1 MFQIGEFSRIARVT
15 ARQLRHYEELGLFKP
30 ERIDPETGYRYYSAR
45 QLPRLNRILLLKDL
59 GLTLDQIVRLVDK
72 NISGEEIH
80 GMLTMKKAQI
90 EQTLHDPTLASDA
103 FLDGTGRSSISS
115 TRRL

>member
-1 MFQIGEFSRIARVT
+1 MKSLVYSNQSGSILRPAIAT
-15 ARQLRHYEELGLFKP
+15 
-30 ERIDPETGYRYYSAR
+30 TAR
-45 QLPRLNRILLLKDL
+45 QLPRLNRIHVLKDL

-72 NISGEEIH
+72 NVSGEEIH

-90 EQTLHDPTLASDA
+90 EQTLHDPTLGSDA
-103 FLDGTGRSSISS
+103 FWDGTGRSSISS